1 MLLDSHTL
9 PLQETSLLFQRRVIP
24 LHAMVVACGHAEE
37 RSAAYDWDGLKR
49 GGAELALIQYT
60 LSGRGALEHEGHHY
74 DIFPG
79 QAMLL
84 HFPHAN
90 RYRLPQN
97 SSHWRFLYACLHGR
111 EVMRVWPEIEK
122 KHGPLIELA
131 PSSEAILSLEGLV
144 RRAIEGR
151 LSCPFDA
158 SACAYALTM
167 HLARTIL
174 AQPQEETVPDAIQ
187 RAIAFCETHM
197 ADNIGVDDIAGAA
210 GMSRYHFS
218 RLFKRATGAA
228 PAAYV
233 QELRITE
240 AIRLLSDPRLSITEI
255 APRCGFRDLN
265 YFCRV
270 FRNAT
275 GLSPGQYRRSGMSV

>member
-1 MLLDSHTL
+1 MRIDVHRL
-9 PLQETSLLFQRRVIP
+9 PLQEKSLLFQRRVIP

-37 RSAAYDWDGLKR
+37 TSAAYDWDGLKR

-60 LSGRGALEHEGHHY
+60 LSGRGALEYEGRHY
-74 DIFPG
+74 DVLPG
-79 QAMLL
+79 QTMLL

-90 RYRLPQN
+90 RYRLPED
-97 SSHWRFLYACLHGR
+97 SDHWRFLYACLHGR

-122 KHGPLIELA
+122 EHGPLVGLA
-131 PSSEAILSLEGLV
+131 PSSDVIRSLEGLV

-151 LSCPFDA
+151 LSCPFNA

-167 HLARTIL
+167 YLARAIL
-174 AQPQEETVPDAIQ
+174 APPQEDTVPGAIQ

-233 QELRITE
+233 QELRIRE
-240 AIRLLSDPRLSITEI
+240 AVRLLPDHGLSITGI
-255 APRCGFRDLN
+255 AQRCGFRDLN

-275 GLSPGQYRRSGMSV
+275 GLAPGQYRRSGMSV